1 MQEMASQR
9 SSCLLSIWP
18 SVAVWSR
25 RGRHLFF
32 CLCVCLGVFPSL
44 NAAPLFQRLKTLQY
58 GDISIIDRIYDN
70 ITLNISF

>member
-1 MQEMASQR
+1 MFVVYLAICCGLVQKRAPF
-9 SSCLLSIWP
+9 IF
-18 SVAVWSR
+18 
-25 RGRHLFF
+25 LF
-32 CLCVCLGVFPSL
+32 VCLFGCFPSL